1 MFSSS
6 YALYVLLFNSKL
18 CFNLV
23 SGFNIIKFLGV
34 NESVSINRRGVLKP
48 EGRGQGNQCPRDSQC
63 LPLHIGRVHGPFL
76 NFKHQL

>member
-34 NESVSINRRGVLKP
+34 NESVLLIEGV
-48 EGRGQGNQCPRDSQC
+48 S
-63 LPLHIGRVHGPFL
+63 
-76 NFKHQL
+76 

>member
-34 NESVSINRRGVLKP
+34 NESVSINRRGVLKGGTSAP
-48 EGRGQGNQCPRDSQC
+48 
-63 LPLHIGRVHGPFL
+63 GPVSACHCTLEEIMGLF
-76 NFKHQL
+76 